1 MIRIFSGALGLAC
14 LFGMLS
20 AATPASAEAV
30 RWRASGS
37 FPASHSSAVAMEVFK
52 SEVARL
58 SDNTITIDVFPDNML
73 GGAFE
78 QVDQVRTGQIE
89 MAWAGL
95 SFYDKLVPEFSAAVR
110 PFAAVSTSEAICQIE
125 SPFGDIL
132 RAKASEKGVVVAG
145 FGMIGARH
153 VTNSVRPIKTL
164 EDIRGLKI
172 RIPPADA
179 WTLLFSALGANPTPL
194 DIKELYQALQQR
206 VVDGQENPYDNIHIR
221 KFQEVQKYL
230 SNTAHFY
237 DLVGYFINK
246 DAYERLDEKQKKAV
260 ADAMFNAIAVQ
271 RALSDRDNS
280 KARQALI
287 DAGMQYDELPASELA
302 RFREAARPFYE
313 GLRATVGNEVMDLAD
328 KAAESCK

>member
-1 MIRIFSGALGLAC
+1 MLLNYKSVLGCAIGALI
-14 LFGMLS
+14 S
-20 AATPASAEAV
+20 ISSASAEDV

-37 FPASHSSAVAMEVFK
+37 FPGSHSTAVAMEVFK

-58 SDNTITIDVFPDNML
+58 SDNTITVDLFPDNTL
-73 GGAFE
+73 GGGLE

-110 PFAAVSTSEAICQIE
+110 PFAATSTSEANCQIDG
-125 SPFGDIL
+125 PFGDML
-132 RAKASEKGVVVAG
+132 RARASEKGIVVAG
-145 FGMIGARH
+145 FGVIGARH

-164 EDIRGLKI
+164 EDMQGLKI

-179 WTLLFSALGANPTPL
+179 WALVFGALGANPTPV
-194 DIKELYQALQQR
+194 DIKELYQALQQG
-206 VVDGQENPYDNIHIR
+206 VVDGQENPYDNIYIR

-246 DAYERLDEKQKKAV
+246 DAYEGLDEKQKKAV
-260 ADAMFNAIAVQ
+260 DEAMFRALAVQ
-271 RALSDRDNS
+271 RALSDRDNAA
-280 KARQALI
+280 ARQKLI
-287 DAGMQYDELPASELA
+287 DAGMQYDEIPVSELK
-302 RFREAARPFYE
+302 RFREVTQPFYD
-313 GLRATVGNEVMDLAD
+313 GLRSTLGNEVMDLAD
-328 KAAESCK
+328 KATEVCQ